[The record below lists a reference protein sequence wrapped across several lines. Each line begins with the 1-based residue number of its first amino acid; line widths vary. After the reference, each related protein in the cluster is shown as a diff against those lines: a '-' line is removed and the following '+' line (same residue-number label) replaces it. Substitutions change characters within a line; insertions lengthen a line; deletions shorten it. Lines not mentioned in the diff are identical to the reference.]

1 MMSYNIIIIII
12 GGNIM
17 RIIKKSIAAVLCA
30 ALVISLAPASA
41 GAAKKPSIKKKVSV
55 AVDATTTI
63 KVKKAA
69 KKAKVAWKTSDK
81 KVVKITKKV
90 TKGKKASVTI
100 KGVKEGTAK
109 ITATY
114 KLGKKKTKL
123 TSKVTVTPASSVVI
137 PTSGTATQ
145 VPTSGTATQAPS
157 AVPTVKP
164 TKGPTNTPRPSATPS
179 PAPVNDGA
187 TARQLPDGKVI
198 TVDGIKADGEY
209 EDADGSFDLLANVMS
224 VRGETTITAAT
235 ATLMWKADAL
245 YALVEVKGGDAAND
259 KVILYTADGDKVVM
273 GEATI
278 AAAEGGYVAEATV
291 ALKDAAVDGTAKFEI
306 QINNG
311 DATINYFDS
320 ITAIEYDKEADKWN
334 FKDNGVKA
342 AEDTSVYG
350 TVTFVKAMEQPT
362 VAYYT
367 DKGADIRTAADLD
380 NAVWDNEPAEGE
392 DAPAVKAKKMKFVD
406 TAFWT
411 DVYTAAGSDSI
422 NFANGNIP
430 EYKGNAAEVT
440 LAEVQEDETLKTDRK
455 YAQAYTIWDEDY
467 LYVLYDIKDPDI
479 APATVDFFDTD
490 SVEFFLD
497 EDYSRPTSYG
507 TGDEVQLRVGAD
519 NAFSSNESGTG
530 QLELVA
536 HAVNVSDTG
545 YQVEMIIKF
554 VSKHAEGD
562 MMGMDLQIND
572 CFTTETVAEDGT
584 TTYGADRA
592 CTLTAYDTTNNGY
605 QDPSCFGRIKLVK

>member
-123 TSKVTVTPASSVVI
+123 TSKVTVTPASSVVT

-164 TKGPTNTPRPSATPS
+164 TKGPTNTPKPSATPS
-179 PAPVNDGA
+179 PAPVNDGV
-187 TARQLPDGKVI
+187 TARQMLADKTI
-198 TVDGIKADGEY
+198 TVDGTKGADEY
-209 EDADGSFDLLANVMS
+209 EDADGSFDLLANTMS

-245 YALVEVKGGDAAND
+245 YALVEVKGGDSAND
-259 KVILYTADGDKVVM
+259 KVTLYTADGDKVVK
-273 GEATI
+273 GEAKIGKTDD
-278 AAAEGGYVAEATV
+278 GYVAEATV
-291 ALKDAAVDGTAKFEI
+291 ALKDAAVDGTAKIEI

-320 ITAIEYDKEADKWN
+320 VTAIEYDAEADKWN
-334 FKDNGVKA
+334 FKDEGIKA

-350 TVTFVKAMEQPT
+350 TVTFIKAMEQPT

-367 DKGADIRTAADLD
+367 AEGEAIRTAAELD
-380 NAVWDNEPAEGE
+380 NGVWNADETL
-392 DAPAVKAKKMKFVD
+392 KSKTMTFVD

-411 DVYTAAGSDSI
+411 DTYKAAGSDSI
-422 NFANGNIP
+422 NFAKGNIP
-430 EYKGNAAEVT
+430 EYKGNIEKVT
-440 LAEVQEDETLKTDRK
+440 LADVQEDGTLKTDRK

-467 LYVLYDIKDPDI
+467 LYVLYDINDPDI
-479 APATVDFFDTD
+479 APAYCAEIFDTD

-497 EDYSRPTSYG
+497 EDFSRPTAYG
-507 TGDEVQLRVGAD
+507 GGDEVQLRVAID
-519 NAFSSNESGTG
+519 NTFSANDSGTG
-530 QLELVA
+530 NLDLVA
-536 HAVNVSDTG
+536 HAVQLKEDGSG
-545 YQVEMIIKF
+545 YMVQMIIKF
-554 VSKHAEGD
+554 VDKHDEGD
-562 MMGMDLQIND
+562 MMGMDLQVND
-572 CFTTETVAEDGT
+572 CFTSADTEGVPMAE
-584 TTYGADRA
+584 RA
-592 CTLTAYDTTNNGY
+592 ATLTAYDTTNNAY